1 MNPGHEKSLP
11 MLNALGEP
19 HLGERTSGRARV
31 ANDFFAVDG
40 NEFIELDFSNEES
53 RVQLWELMRH
63 E

>member
-1 MNPGHEKSLP
+1 
-11 MLNALGEP
+11 MLNALGKP

-40 NEFIELDFSNEES
+40 NESIEHDFSNEES
-53 RVQLWELMRH
+53 GVQLWELMRQ